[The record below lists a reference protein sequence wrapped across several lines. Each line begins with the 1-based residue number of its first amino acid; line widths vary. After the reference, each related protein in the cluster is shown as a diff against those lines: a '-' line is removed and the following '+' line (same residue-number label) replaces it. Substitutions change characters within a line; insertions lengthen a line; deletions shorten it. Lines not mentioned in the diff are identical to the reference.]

1 MSFERLNVK
10 NCYRTADDN
19 IINDFLSPALREA
32 KEYKRAAG
40 FFSSTALVELS
51 RGISGLIKNEG
62 IMKLIVSPKLSVE
75 DISAIKMGYKKREEV
90 VNECLLKSLNEE
102 LIDTDKDRLNLM
114 IDLIA
119 KGVLNIKIAILDT
132 DNDFGMYHEKIGV
145 IIDDEGN
152 KLAFTGSYNESLNS
166 YVNNFES
173 LDVYSTLKGEFER
186 VDEKN
191 ISFEKMWNDCTNKL
205 KVVDIPE
212 AIKQELFQVHYH
224 SEKVKTEEEI
234 ILEEKSKTRKV
245 KPCLIFDK
253 LRKYQQEAIL
263 SWESNNY
270 VGIFDMATGTGKTF
284 TAIAAATRLYEK
296 LDGNLAIFIICP
308 YTHLVEQWA
317 EDLIRFGFDPIIGY
331 GDSNDKRWKEKL
343 ENKSLLFKLDSPNDK
358 FFCFITTNASYKRP
372 FIQEQ
377 LKRIE
382 NKNVL
387 FIADEAHNL
396 GSSDMLNN
404 LNYNIKYRIG
414 LSATFERFN
423 DEDGTNAILN
433 YFNNYYCIHYSLK
446 QAIEN
451 SMLTEYNYHPILTS
465 LSEEELYD
473 YGEFTRELKSNMIKD
488 KNGKWKL
495 TEKAKFI
502 LLKRAKLVAA
512 SSEKLKH
519 LVNLIESQDK
529 KENGIYNTLVY
540 CGSTTI
546 NDPGYNEFMT
556 DVDDEKQINVVKNI
570 IKDRFNKLNK
580 EINIA
585 RFTSLEDN
593 KMRNYI
599 KEQFIKREINI
610 VTAIKCLDE
619 GVNIPAIKTAY
630 ILASSTNPR
639 EYVQRRGRV
648 LRKFEGKTYAEIY
661 DFITLPRPLS
671 EAASMSKDSLIS
683 DVGLIK
689 RELARM
695 DDFAD
700 TSSNFSETYDIIE
713 SIREI
718 YGDLLTEK
726 NWEEEIDYE

>member
-1 MSFERLNVK
+1 MSFESLNIK
-10 NCYRTADDN
+10 NCYRTADDD

-32 KEYKRAAG
+32 KVYKRAAG

-51 RGISGLIKNEG
+51 KGISGLIKNDG
-62 IMKLIVSPKLSVE
+62 KMQLIVSPKLSNE
-75 DISAIKMGYKKREEV
+75 DIYAIKEGYRKKEEIIS
-90 VNECLLKSLNEE
+90 NCLKESLKEE

-114 IDLIA
+114 IDLIS
-119 KGVLNIKIAILDT
+119 KGILNIKIAILDD
-132 DNDFGMYHEKIGV
+132 DNDFGMYHEKIG
-145 IIDDEGN
+145 ILIDDENN

-173 LDVYSTLKGEFER
+173 LDVYSSLRGEYER
-186 VDEKN
+186 IDEKN
-191 ISFEKMWNDCTNKL
+191 ISFDKMWNDVTNKL

-212 AIKQELFQVHYH
+212 AISQELFEVYYDKEH
-224 SEKVKTEEEI
+224 VKTEEEI
-234 ILEEKSKTRKV
+234 IVKESLQPKKV
-245 KPCLIFDK
+245 RPNLSFDK
-253 LRKYQQEAIL
+253 LRDYQQEAIEK
-263 SWESNNY
+263 WESNNY

-284 TAIAAATRLYEK
+284 TAIGGATRLYEK
-296 LDGNLAIFIICP
+296 LNGNLAVIIICP

-317 EDLIRFGFDPIIGY
+317 EDLIQFGFDPIIGY
-331 GDSNDKRWKEKL
+331 GESNDRRWKEKL

-396 GSSDMLNN
+396 GASDMLKN
-404 LNYNIKYRIG
+404 LNHNIKYRMA
-414 LSATFERFN
+414 LSATFERYN
-423 DEDGTNAILN
+423 DEDGTQAILD
-433 YFNNYYCIHYSLK
+433 YFKGFYCTHYSLK
-446 QAIEN
+446 KAIEN
-451 SMLTEYNYHPILTS
+451 SKLTEYNYHPIITS

-473 YGEFTRELKSNMIKD
+473 YTNLTSELRKYVRVD
-488 KNGKWKL
+488 KNGKTKL
-495 TEKAKFI
+495 SDQAKFI

-512 SSEKLKH
+512 SSEKLEI
-519 LVNLIESQDK
+519 LVNLVENQDK
-529 KENGIYNTLVY
+529 KEHGIYNTLIY
-540 CGSTTI
+540 CGATTI
-546 NDPGYNEFMT
+546 NDPGYDEFVS
-556 DVDDEKQINVVKNI
+556 DPDDEKQINIVRKI
-570 IKDRFNKLNK
+570 IKDRFEQNGK

-593 KMRNYI
+593 KMRREI
-599 KEQFIKREINI
+599 KEQFVQKEINI

-648 LRKFEGKTYAEIY
+648 LRPFEGKTYAEIY

-671 EAASMSKDSLIS
+671 EAQSMSREALSS
-683 DVGLIK
+683 DIGLIK
-689 RELARM
+689 RELIRIN
-695 DDFAD
+695 DFAD
-700 TSSNFSETYDIIE
+700 TSSNYSETYDIIE
-713 SIREI
+713 KINDI
-718 YGDLLTEK
+718 YGDLLNEE
-726 NWEEEIDYE
+726 NWEEELDYE